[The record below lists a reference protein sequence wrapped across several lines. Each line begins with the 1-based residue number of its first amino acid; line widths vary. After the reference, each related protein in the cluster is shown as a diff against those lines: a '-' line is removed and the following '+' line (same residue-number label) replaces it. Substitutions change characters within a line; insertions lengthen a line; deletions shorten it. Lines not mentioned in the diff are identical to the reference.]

1 MLLPFLVPAQAG
13 DSSTALRYTLKL
25 DEVARNLQIVSF
37 TYSGILLLTLL
48 IAVVMFLMSRRQD
61 YLYIG
66 MYCLCNFLLI
76 FFNSYLY
83 GYSGYVKDFF
93 FDYLDLFLL
102 ITATVSYYLFTR
114 CFLDTRKIHPRLDK
128 FLRWNVYIFSSMLAV
143 FTIFYLVNKQHPWL
157 NLIENTIKSVILV
170 ASIMY
175 VIVAVR
181 QRNKL
186 MNYLGI
192 GTALQIFFSLVSF
205 AFILQSVR
213 PLALWNS
220 AMFYYELGI
229 IVSVYFFFVGVIYKN
244 KTELIGQIKN
254 EESLKREAEMKK
266 FQTKY
271 AVLQAEQD
279 LRDRI
284 SADMHD
290 DLGAGITTIRLYSEM
305 ARERLDVKDVPELE
319 KISSSA
325 NELLNNMNAIIWSM
339 TTENDNLENVVAYI
353 RSYAQEFL
361 DDTGITCS
369 VILPEKI
376 PTLQVAGEMRRNIFL
391 VVKEA
396 LNNVVKHA
404 DATEVIIRLNVVD
417 KGLKLDICDNG
428 KGIQP
433 DKIREFGNGL
443 KNMKRRMQTMGIQFD
458 LQSDDQG
465 TAISLY
471 RRVFA

>member
-13 DSSTALRYTLKL
+13 DSNAALRYVLKA
-25 DEVARNLQIVSF
+25 DQAARNLHIVSYTF
-37 TYSGILLLTLL
+37 SGILLLTFM

-76 FFNSYLY
+76 FFTSYLY
-83 GYSGYVKDFF
+83 AYMGYVKDFF
-93 FDYLDLFLL
+93 FDYFDLFLL
-102 ITATVSYYLFTR
+102 IMATVSYYLFTR
-114 CFLDTRKIHPRLDK
+114 CFLDTKKILPGLDR
-128 FLRWNVYIFSSMLAV
+128 FLRWNVYIFSAMLMV
-143 FTIFYLVNKQHPWL
+143 FTIFYMINQQHPLL
-157 NLIENTIKSVILV
+157 NLIENAIKSIILL
-170 ASIMY
+170 ASIVY

-181 QRNKL
+181 QHNKL
-186 MNYLGI
+186 MNYLGL
-192 GTALQIFFSLVSF
+192 GTGIQIFFSLVSF
-205 AFILQSVR
+205 AFIMRSPR

-220 AMFYYELGI
+220 SMFYYELGI

-244 KTELIGQIKN
+244 KTELIGQIKS
-254 EESLKREAEMKK
+254 EESQKREAEIKK

-339 TTENDNLENVVAYI
+339 TTEHDKLENVVAYI

-361 DDTGITCS
+361 DETGIICT

-376 PTLQVAGEMRRNIFL
+376 PTLQVAGEMRRNVFL

-404 DATEVIIRLNVVD
+404 EATEVIIRLTVVNN
-417 KGLKLDICDNG
+417 GLKLEIRDNG

-433 DKIREFGNGL
+433 GKARQLGNGL
-443 KNMKRRMQTMGIQFD
+443 HNMKRRMQNLGIDFQ
-458 LQSDDQG
+458 LESDGNG

-471 RRVFA
+471 RRVFI